1 MAQALPHDGEIISC
15 DVSEAWTR
23 VAQHFWHEA
32 GVQDK
37 ITLHIRP
44 ALETLDAL
52 IAQGRADS
60 FDFVFID
67 ADKENYQ
74 AYFEHCLILLRRGGL
89 MLIDNV
95 LWGGSVID
103 IENHTTSTLAIRALN
118 QSLKSDP
125 RIELN
130 MLPVADGLTLAIKK

>member
-1 MAQALPHDGEIISC
+1 MDTCGA
-15 DVSEAWTR
+15 
-23 VAQHFWHEA
+23 HFWHEA
-32 GVQDK
+32 GGQDK

-44 ALETLDAL
+44 ALETLGAL

-67 ADKENYQ
+67 ADKESYQ

-95 LWGGSVID
+95 GWWGD
-103 IENHTTSTLAIRALN
+103 
-118 QSLKSDP
+118 
-125 RIELN
+125 
-130 MLPVADGLTLAIKK
+130 